1 MRYSVQDIA
10 ALALAGDLRD
20 LRLHSAQALVVR
32 DYLE

>member
-10 ALALAGDLRD
+10 ALALAGDLRLD
-20 LRLHSAQALVVR
+20 SAQALVVR